1 MRTALTAAVLAGGI
15 MAGPAWS
22 QEAAALRGIAPAQR
36 PAGSHNVPYPGLA
49 LTPDFHVRIEFTPRA
64 VADLLLDP
72 DSNLRKRF
80 ASSMMDFYPI
90 AGQGFHFSG
99 GLRFYNRTNFAHDA
113 ELATHGLLLVPRG
126 PNAGMG
132 VRGYKRMTPAA
143 TFGYTQVLDNGLMLG
158 IEGGS
163 LLGRVNPGMPRA
175 FRELRAA
182 SIGNDRAS
190 SINPIVNM
198 VVGFKF

>member
-1 MRTALTAAVLAGGI
+1 MRTALIVAVLAGCL
-15 MAGPAWS
+15 AQPAWS
-22 QEAAALRGIAPAQR
+22 REAAPLRGLTPAQR
-36 PAGSHNVPYPGLA
+36 LADSRSLPYPGLA
-49 LTPDFHVRIEFTPRA
+49 LTPDFHLRIEFTPRP

-72 DSNLRKRF
+72 DNIVRKRF

-99 GLRFYNRTNFAHDA
+99 GLRFFNRTNFARDA
-113 ELATHGLLLVPRG
+113 ELATHGLLYVPRG
-126 PNAGMG
+126 PNTGMG

-143 TFGYTQVLDNGLMLG
+143 TFGYTHVLDNGLMLG
-158 IEGGS
+158 LEGGS

-175 FRELRAA
+175 FRELRAD
-182 SIGNDRAS
+182 SIGSDRAS

>member
-1 MRTALTAAVLAGGI
+1 MRMALTVAVMTGSM
-15 MAGPAWS
+15 MACQAWS
-22 QEAAALRGIAPAQR
+22 QEAAPPRGFAPAQR
-36 PAGSHNVPYPGLA
+36 PPASRGAPYPGLA
-49 LTPDFHVRIEFTPRA
+49 LTPDFHLRIEFTQRA

-72 DSNLRKRF
+72 DSTLRKRF

-99 GLRFYNRTNFAHDA
+99 GLRFYDRTNFARDA
-113 ELATHGLLLVPRG
+113 ELMTHGLLYVPRG
-126 PNAGMG
+126 PNTGMG

-158 IEGGS
+158 LEGGS

-175 FRELRAA
+175 FRELRAS